1 MPINQPLQ
9 KNIYCWKNTESVDE
23 LISILVPN
31 SNQLEKI
38 NRYKSIER
46 QKQYLT
52 TRLLLQKAVG
62 NYQLERGENNK
73 PFLKDLD
80 LEISFTH
87 NKEYTLLMTSKITCG
102 IDIQAPSKTT
112 VRIREKFINEND
124 FCYKSTDY
132 INLSEVWSCKESAFK
147 KFGNHPIYLKE
158 NITVRSKSEDN
169 IFDVLVHFEQEEHQ
183 VFLKL
188 EKLENNYVLY
198 TLN

>member
-1 MPINQPLQ
+1 MNYPLKKELLKSLFSKARSSFFYTQKAIVSIPNAKVTDFIQLLFMPINQPLQ
-9 KNIYCWKNTESVDE
+9 KNIYCWKNIESVDE

-112 VRIREKFINEND
+112 VRIREKFINYQNQ
-124 FCYKSTDY
+124 FIC
-132 INLSEVWSCKESAFK
+132 NK
-147 KFGNHPIYLKE
+147 KIY
-158 NITVRSKSEDN
+158 T
-169 IFDVLVHFEQEEHQ
+169 IFTIFSFFFDIS
-183 VFLKL
+183 
-188 EKLENNYVLY
+188 
-198 TLN
+198 